1 MASNKEKIKQLRTT
15 ADASAKYRDKWLSVD
30 NWIELIT
37 NHNSDS
43 ALTSQELNRALAR
56 DYPTKSLMDTKEG
69 TVNYTGIFRD
79 TKYETKEGNTCR
91 ITYYCLTEPGASAA
105 SWDSG
110 EARTTQ
116 KIATYEDVEEEAT
129 EEEAMVEGATEEEA
143 MVEGATVEGATE
155 GAMEEAEEEVTE
167 EAVEGGAMEGAGEEA
182 TEEGVG
188 GGATEEGVERE
199 ATEEGVEVQLC
210 SGYTEELIMESNH
223 LGDKEMVAEGFK
235 HLCGLGIHNYAT
247 DYQPRQC
254 GLLMG

>member
-91 ITYYCLTEPGASAA
+91 ITYHKKPMS
-105 SWDSG
+105 
-110 EARTTQ
+110 TQ
-116 KIATYEDVEEEAT
+116 LMFEHHHFGLEE
-129 EEEAMVEGATEEEA
+129 MP
-143 MVEGATVEGATE
+143 
-155 GAMEEAEEEVTE
+155 
-167 EAVEGGAMEGAGEEA
+167 
-182 TEEGVG
+182 
-188 GGATEEGVERE
+188 RL
-199 ATEEGVEVQLC
+199 QL
-210 SGYTEELIMESNH
+210 
-223 LGDKEMVAEGFK
+223 
-235 HLCGLGIHNYAT
+235 
-247 DYQPRQC
+247 
-254 GLLMG
+254 